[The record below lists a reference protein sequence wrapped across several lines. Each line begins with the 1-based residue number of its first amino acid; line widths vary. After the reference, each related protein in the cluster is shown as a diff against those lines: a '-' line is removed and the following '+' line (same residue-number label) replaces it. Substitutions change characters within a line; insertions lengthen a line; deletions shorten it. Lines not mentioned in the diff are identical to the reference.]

1 MRFRRVLFGLAILI
15 LVSGI
20 LLFAITIFHET
31 HTSTSISTFKGDLL
45 PGGFGYGPATFPLDS
60 STQSIIGTSGIADL
74 IILTTP
80 WKDFNN
86 WVCNQLPAQQLAY
99 GLTWSCANFG
109 GGAYFNLTL
118 LYTYLQTHQSQI
130 AYSQTIVDQNITL
143 SSIDYHVTTPTD
155 VTIILAHLGKSQ
167 TKEFYQTTI
176 TKQTISYPIIR
187 YAERPGTIFAL
198 SNIAMGLVAAGAA
211 GLAILSVAQQRLQ
224 PSSRSEHYKGS
235 ATRKCLGCG
244 GENLFYAKKCRHCGR
259 TLHETP
265 PMVETR

>member
-130 AYSQTIVDQNITL
+130 AYSQTIV
-143 SSIDYHVTTPTD
+143 
-155 VTIILAHLGKSQ
+155 
-167 TKEFYQTTI
+167 
-176 TKQTISYPIIR
+176 
-187 YAERPGTIFAL
+187 ERPGTIFAL

-211 GLAILSVAQQRLQ
+211 GIAILSVAQQRLQ